1 MATAWIDKDSDGVE
15 NTVQAVINGSR
26 IVVTVDPLPE
36 KCASEEFAKT
46 IYRIDKSIVY
56 NGISMNNY
64 LCADDNNVL
73 ALSEIIQATSRYF
86 GNLNKT

>member
-36 KCASEEFAKT
+36 NVQAKNLQRRF
-46 IYRIDKSIVY
+46 IGLIK
-56 NGISMNNY
+56 
-64 LCADDNNVL
+64 
-73 ALSEIIQATSRYF
+73 ALFTTE
-86 GNLNKT
+86 